1 MSGRIEKIFDG
12 ENLRIWGEGEIS
24 EGLVGEVDKQLQ
36 FFFIWTTVCSTCVM
50 YIHIENWELITRA
63 GHTSYF
69 CRRVTV
75 LCCFTDASCVTA
87 VFFHFFS
94 CDIAVL
100 GHSYRF

>member
-1 MSGRIEKIFDG
+1 MGGSDFGREFQGEGLRTGFEGRILF
-12 ENLRIWGEGEIS
+12 
-24 EGLVGEVDKQLQ
+24 GL
-36 FFFIWTTVCSTCVM
+36 CSTCVM

-87 VFFHFFS
+87 VFFHLFS